1 METVIED
8 FEESRE
14 DYKNTIMAYVDGI
27 MEWKTNREEMEKDVT
42 RWNEC
47 FLRIGLKMNVEKTE
61 ILTVSRTEE
70 EDFNINIGNR
80 MVKNTH
86 TFNYLESVFT
96 EEGGNGRDIS
106 ERE

>member
-1 METVIED
+1 MEKVTED
-8 FEESRE
+8 FKESRD
-14 DYKNTIMAYVDGI
+14 DYKNRIMVYADDTT
-27 MEWKTNREEMEKDVT
+27 EWNTNREEIEEELT

-47 FLRIGLKMNVEKTE
+47 FFRKGMKMNVEKTE

-70 EDFNINIGNR
+70 EDFNINIGNK
-80 MVKNTH
+80 MVKNTN
-86 TFNYLESVFT
+86 TFKYLESVVT